1 MRKLTLPIRQSKE
14 EYTRHMPAFDNHLII
29 RTLEITDY
37 TKNSLLNIPRFHNNA
52 QQTQVKIF
60 NITELKSNN
69 KS

>member
-37 TKNSLLNIPRFHNNA
+37 TK
-52 QQTQVKIF
+52 KIT
-60 NITELKSNN
+60 IEYSKIS
-69 KS
+69 